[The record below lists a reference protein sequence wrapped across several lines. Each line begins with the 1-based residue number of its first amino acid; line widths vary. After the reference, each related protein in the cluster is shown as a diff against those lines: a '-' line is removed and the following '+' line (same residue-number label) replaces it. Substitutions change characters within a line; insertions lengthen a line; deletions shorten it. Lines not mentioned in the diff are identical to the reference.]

1 MKKFGARVKA
11 EVGAVLKKR
20 DADNQ
25 AWRRDVEAE
34 LADMRDYIANIRF
47 AEFFVCAWQ
56 RENPHSPCFP
66 TV

>member
-47 AEFFVCAWQ
+47 AEFSVCRLA
-56 RENPHSPCFP
+56 
-66 TV
+66 T